1 MSEASK
7 PDLSDVTAAILVGGL
22 GTRLRSVVADRPKVL
37 ALVQGRPF
45 LSYLLDQVV
54 VAGVEDVVL
63 CTGYLGEQVEAEFG
77 PAYRSL
83 RLIYSQETTPL
94 GTAGALRLALPFFKS
109 DTVLA
114 LNGDSFCEADL
125 AAFHAWHSAH
135 AAIAT
140 LFLTYV
146 PDTARYGNVR
156 LGPDGQILDFVEK
169 NETGGPGWINAGI
182 YLLQRQMLQTIPTGQ
197 AVSIERETFPAWIG
211 RELYGYQGDGPFLDI
226 GTPESYEKAEEFLV
240 RRNVAPHS

>member
-1 MSEASK
+1 MREASN
-7 PDLSDVTAAILVGGL
+7 PGLSDVTAAILVGGL
-22 GTRLRSVVADRPKVL
+22 GTRLRSVVADRPKIL
-37 ALVQGRPF
+37 APVHGRPV
-45 LSYLLDQVV
+45 LSYLLDQVAA
-54 VAGVEDVVL
+54 AGLKDVVL
-63 CTGYLGEQVEAEFG
+63 CAGYLGEQVETEFG
-77 PAYRSL
+77 QAYRSL

-109 DTVLA
+109 DTVLV

-125 AAFHAWHSAH
+125 AAFYAWHCAH
-135 AAIAT
+135 AAVAT
-140 LFLTYV
+140 LFLTHM

-182 YLLQRQMLQTIPTGQ
+182 YLLQRQMLQTIPTSQ

-211 RELYGYQGDGPFLDI
+211 RGLYGYQGDGPFLDI
-226 GTPESYEKAEEFLV
+226 GTPESYQKAEEFLA
-240 RRNVAPHS
+240 RSGVAPHS